1 MSQEKPTEN
10 QKSHNGRPVIHYIL
24 VLFIAAFLLMA
35 LSMLMQQRTTSEGFG
50 QLQHSFSAMQSLQ
63 SHQEMVIELQNALN
77 EADSQRETLE
87 ETIQS
92 LTEAQEAQEL
102 ELKALSQLHVL
113 QQQYLAGEYD
123 HCRGTIQTME
133 ALDLDDLLPAKKEYS
148 VPSPSETFQS
158 IKTALETMELEEEAV
173 SRETEET
180 NN

>member
-1 MSQEKPTEN
+1 MSQETPKDN
-10 QKSHNGRPVIHYIL
+10 HAAHNGRPVIHYIL
-24 VLFIAAFLLMA
+24 ILFIVAFLLMA
-35 LSMLMQQRTTSEGFG
+35 LSMLMQQRTTSEGLG

-63 SHQEMVIELQNALN
+63 SHQETVIELQNALN
-77 EADSQRETLE
+77 DADTQRETLE

-113 QQQYLAGEYD
+113 QQQYLSGEYD

-133 ALDLDDLLPAKKEYS
+133 ALDLDDLLSTKKEYS
-148 VPSPSETFQS
+148 VPSPAETFQS
-158 IKTALETMELEEEAV
+158 IKTSLQAMELEEEAV

-180 NN
+180 TD